1 MLESSDLDR
10 LRQLVGAVSA
20 DEEPGA
26 EVDRLESAVSRRDVA
41 RQGLRRQIEHLRHRI
56 AGMEME
62 VATIDGEVLGLER
75 ALEALYRDIAEHRG
89 LDFTQWW
96 SPIPIVGY
104 RAWLIEEDGLHGAR
118 VRWTSRH
125 LTAGCLGT
133 SAESEVPHV
142 QGECGSPPCGIYA
155 TKSLETLFRFFG
167 GGVVREVALGL
178 VLLSGRVVDHD
189 LGYRAARAQAVSL
202 AVIRGPDLYLT
213 DHPDEIDR
221 VFTSTRDE
229 IGLMCQPTEHP
240 IEDAVAYLEEQ
251 ERRHQQWTSAA
262 N

>member
-20 DEEPGA
+20 DEEPGV
-26 EVDRLESAVSRRDVA
+26 EIDRLESAVSRREVA
-41 RQGLRRQIEHLRHRI
+41 RRGLRRQIEHLRERI
-56 AGMEME
+56 AGLE
-62 VATIDGEVLGLER
+62 VEAATIDGEVLGLQR
-75 ALEALYRDIAEHRG
+75 ALEALYLDVAEHRG
-89 LDFTQWW
+89 LDLNQWW

-142 QGECGSPPCGIYA
+142 RGECGSPPCGIYA
-155 TKSLETLFRFFG
+155 TKSLKTLFRFFG

-178 VLLSGRVVDHD
+178 VSLSGRVVDHD
-189 LGYRAARAQAVSL
+189 LGYRGARAQAVSL
-202 AVIRGPDLYLT
+202 AVIRGQGLYLT
-213 DHPDEIDR
+213 DDPDEIDR
-221 VFTSTRDE
+221 LFTSTRDE
-229 IGLMCQPTEHP
+229 IGLMCQPTKHP
-240 IEDAVAYLEEQ
+240 IEEALAYLEHQ
-251 ERRHQQWTSAA
+251 ERRHQQWT
-262 N
+262 